1 MEPPKPWW
9 EDSKPVKPLAPPES
23 PDRKAV
29 RLLNE
34 QLKELESVRGLNYKD
49 PVFKAWRVQTKSYLE
64 LFLPPNSAYT
74 DSFENLSFASRS
86 FRRAAWGSRPKPPG
100 YVSREDQYHFAED
113 CKTAEGTIK
122 AVAKHI
128 EEFGVHSGHDPGPPV
143 GKVRGGT
150 NRGGVHQTFNAP
162 VSLNQA
168 IAADNATQNVGHLG
182 DAMAMG
188 ASLEE
193 IRGLFEQSQNL
204 TQGQVREG
212 LVAVDALSLQIQTPE
227 HQRNW
232 KSVLDYGQA
241 VLTLADKATDL
252 AHKLAPY
259 LPAVVTLVQNAKH
272 ALRM

>member
-1 MEPPKPWW
+1 MEPL
-9 EDSKPVKPLAPPES
+9 DQ
-23 PDRKAV
+23 KAV

-34 QLKELESVRGLNYKD
+34 QLKGLESVRGLNYKD
-49 PVFKAWRVQTKSYLE
+49 PAFKAWRVQTMSYLE
-64 LFLPPNSAYT
+64 LFLPPSSAYMY
-74 DSFENLSFASRS
+74 SFENLSFARRS
-86 FRRAAWGSRPKPPG
+86 FRRPAWGSRPKPPG

-122 AVAKHI
+122 AVVKHI
-128 EEFGVHSGHDPGPPV
+128 EEFGVSGHGLGRPV
-143 GKVRGGT
+143 DNVRGGA
-150 NRGGVHQTFNAP
+150 NHGGVHQTFNAS

-168 IAADNATQNVGHLG
+168 IAADSATQNVGHLG

-212 LVAVDALSLQIQTPE
+212 LVAVDALSLQIQKPE

-259 LPAVVTLVQNAKH
+259 LPAVITLVQNAKH
-272 ALRM
+272 ALMT